1 MDLLGGLEE
10 QTDKFESP
18 EEEMGHASPMHKSPF
33 YCSKTISH
41 NLCFT
46 KSRTYLLE
54 AMNQHWFSNNR
65 EFFLPQNQDSS
76 ALRGC
81 GTWAGIFFCLSTPLS
96 YAEGHFAK

>member
-10 QTDKFESP
+10 QTDRFESP

-46 KSRTYLLE
+46 KSRT
-54 AMNQHWFSNNR
+54 
-65 EFFLPQNQDSS
+65 
-76 ALRGC
+76 
-81 GTWAGIFFCLSTPLS
+81 
-96 YAEGHFAK
+96 